1 MVTFLLFAAPVLRAL
16 AGDADR
22 APRFAQAQLTAAE
35 PPADITRF
43 LPAHFDASW
52 NHATV
57 RRIPWQGSGDL
68 AATALSNCFVV
79 LPPDSAVEAGAA
91 VQVLLP

>member
-16 AGDADR
+16 VGETNLT
-22 APRFAQAQLTAAE
+22 PHFAQAILTAAE
-35 PPADITRF
+35 LPADITRF
-43 LPAHFDASW
+43 LPAHLDADW
-52 NHATV
+52 DHASV

-68 AATALSNCFVV
+68 AATAQSNCFVV
-79 LPPDSAVEAGAA
+79 LPPGTAVEGGAS